1 MKGRSRETLSTDPPT
16 HPPTHPL
23 THIDA
28 MIAAGGEGGGVGGG
42 GGGGGRG
49 GGVTTN
55 ARISKFG
62 VGAIHAGFFIGSKIL
77 MVVLQL
83 VITS

>member
-1 MKGRSRETLSTDPPT
+1 M
-16 HPPTHPL
+16 
-23 THIDA
+23 
-28 MIAAGGEGGGVGGG
+28 GGG

-77 MVVLQL
+77 VVTRTK
-83 VITS
+83 VGGWVGGSVGG